1 MKGSAGPPDLKSN
14 KRSPSKKAV
23 NKSKDT
29 KKNSISQLSFH
40 EASPVKDAPLTDGG
54 EPNTVTILQE
64 PANVTITGIP
74 CTLENLGFLKEKLL
88 VCCNIVG
95 NRLKPVDHKLDKKK
109 GIKTDRITAGEI
121 TMEERSFLL
130 RSKKQL
136 SSAYLKY
143 IRNEEWYCKAF

>member
-1 MKGSAGPPDLKSN
+1 M
-14 KRSPSKKAV
+14 
-23 NKSKDT
+23 
-29 KKNSISQLSFH
+29 
-40 EASPVKDAPLTDGG
+40 
-54 EPNTVTILQE
+54 
-64 PANVTITGIP
+64 
-74 CTLENLGFLKEKLL
+74 

-109 GIKTDRITAGEI
+109 GIMTDRITAGEI

-136 SSAYLKY
+136 STAYLKY